1 MAYSYDQYNP
11 IRKVDNAYVPSPSV
25 YTYGL
30 QDVSDPDAGRTEDAL
45 MHKNRIAQ
53 KVTLGLAWNNIPTS
67 AVSAILQAF
76 DPEYVTVEYLDAKA
90 GTYLTKTFYVGD
102 RSAPMYSSILNI
114 WQNVTFNL
122 IER

>member
-1 MAYSYDQYNP
+1 MASYDQYNP
-11 IRKVDNAYVPSPSV
+11 IRRVGTAYVRSPSV

-53 KVTLGLAWNNIPTS
+53 KVTLGLAWNNIST
-67 AVSAILQAF
+67 AEVSEILTAF
-76 DPEYVTVEYLDAKA
+76 NPEYIEVEYLDAKA
-90 GTYLTKTFYVGD
+90 GSYLTKTFYVGD
-102 RSAPMYSSILNI
+102 RSVPMYSSILNI